1 MTASDQRALSGTGCG
16 TSRLSIQFPEQDTLG
31 PACPQEA
38 AWAACLVCGQ
48 SLGLTAWLRKRTGPT
63 PPFIQQHRLPG
74 SPGQSRSR
82 RRDPWSLAT
91 LWVAEI
97 LEDGF
102 GNPKPAT

>member
-48 SLGLTAWLRKRTGPT
+48 SLGLTAWPCKRTGPT

-74 SPGQSRSR
+74 SPGQSRCR